1 MKFLEEDN
9 MSFIINKKKNIF
21 IVLIVFCVLVSC
33 NNKII
38 DYRLAI
44 EETRE
49 VESSEFSF
57 EKPTTKLEEKEV
69 ITKKDKDKMFNAKI
83 KDLILKRTKEP
94 IEMKGIYLPAYVAG
108 NDEKFDVIF
117 ENIKNSEINSIIVDI
132 KDELG
137 RITIDCD
144 AEIVKELRTTEKQ
157 IKNVKAFLDRCHE
170 ENIYVVA
177 RIACFLDNFA
187 TRKDNSMALITKS
200 GKLYKDNSGYYWLNP
215 FKQKTRDYIKQI
227 ALSAADIG
235 FDEIQFDYFR
245 FSTDRGL
252 RQVEFTEEETGGLS
266 RIEVLTNFAQEVYE
280 ELVKKDVFFSIDV
293 YGSIINSYRDQWSIG
308 QDYPNLIKYCDYI
321 CPMIYPSHYANG
333 TFSIEVPDLKP
344 YETIYNALKTSN
356 TVIEKSYDYS
366 AHYGKVRPWL
376 QAFTANWLQDY
387 MVYEKEQYR
396 EQIKA
401 AEEAGFNEWIFW
413 QGGGVYK
420 WESFLYQ

>member
-1 MKFLEEDN
+1 
-9 MSFIINKKKNIF
+9 
-21 IVLIVFCVLVSC
+21 
-33 NNKII
+33 
-38 DYRLAI
+38 
-44 EETRE
+44 
-49 VESSEFSF
+49 
-57 EKPTTKLEEKEV
+57 
-69 ITKKDKDKMFNAKI
+69 
-83 KDLILKRTKEP
+83 
-94 IEMKGIYLPAYVAG
+94 MKGIYLPAYVAG

-227 ALSAADIG
+227 ALFAADTG

-413 QGGGVYK
+413 QGGGSYK